1 MFSLDWS
8 PLGHTI
14 SKFKVSIPASLWDIR
29 QKYAFRDSNHLT
41 AMSTPLRLGWITLQ
55 ECLYQD
61 NHFLS
66 MKVVPLLPPFVIW
79 TTLLSLPVWL
89 DIYFYDKKSRKITS
103 WKKKS
108 CSHPLHINDMLCHF
122 SHKGQKIEGKIFCI
136 FRSVFCRYWGSSLKR
151 PGHCNRR
158 MVLNSR
164 NSCCAPRRFLI
175 WFCQGS
181 LTQ

>member
-8 PLGHTI
+8 SLGLTI
-14 SKFKVSIPASLWDIR
+14 SKFKVSIPASLWAIR
-29 QKYAFRDSNHLT
+29 QKYTFRDSNHLT
-41 AMSTPLRLGWITLQ
+41 ALRTPLRLGWITLQ

-79 TTLLSLPVWL
+79 TTLLSFISMTRSQGKELEQK
-89 DIYFYDKKSRKITS
+89 ICSR
-103 WKKKS
+103 
-108 CSHPLHINDMLCHF
+108 PLHINDMLCHF
-122 SHKGQKIEGKIFCI
+122 SHKGQKIEGGTFCI
-136 FRSVFCRYWGSSLKR
+136 FRSVFRLYWSSSLKR
-151 PGHCNRR
+151 PGHWNRR
-158 MVLNSR
+158 VVLNSR

-175 WFCQGS
+175 WLCQGS